1 MGLHTIL
8 PIIVDNALF
17 KNMCLDVVLPP
28 AVAGRRTDQKMDAI
42 PPSWDENNFNN
53 NCVLYELA

>member
-1 MGLHTIL
+1 MDVVIL
-8 PIIVDNALF
+8 VT
-17 KNMCLDVVLPP
+17 LDVVLPP
-28 AVAGRRTDQKMDAI
+28 AVAGRWTDQKMDTI